1 MLTQRHFSMST
12 LSATIA
18 IRRYI
23 ASHPE
28 ADAESAAISIRRLDA
43 DLAYNDF
50 AAGLELHRILPSALA
65 FGDPQGDLR
74 STLSF
79 LISQIRPWWTKGF
92 PYGRERVSGFL
103 ERDEA
108 QCFRAAGLFDEP
120 PSAEV
125 VLWWDQRAQTVRA
138 EINERLLLQG
148 REAERLSF
156 AYERDRLK
164 ALGVAREPRWIA
176 IEDNTAGFDIL
187 SYDQGPV
194 EPVSRLIEVKS
205 STQNPP
211 RITLTRNEWEAATR
225 FDQSY
230 IFHIWT
236 LPARTLIERR
246 VADMVQH
253 IPKDE
258 GSGVWIAVEIAVRR

>member
-1 MLTQRHFSMST
+1 MLKVQQSQFADLMQIWLTMTSARVWNFTAFSRPRWPSVIHK
-12 LSATIA
+12 ATYEV
-18 IRRYI
+18 RSRFWFPRFGRGGLRD
-23 ASHPE
+23 SLMVGSV
-28 ADAESAAISIRRLDA
+28 SAAFLNATKR
-43 DLAYNDF
+43 
-50 AAGLELHRILPSALA
+50 SA
-65 FGDPQGDLR
+65 
-74 STLSF
+74 
-79 LISQIRPWWTKGF
+79 
-92 PYGRERVSGFL
+92 
-103 ERDEA
+103 
-108 QCFRAAGLFDEP
+108 FDEP

-125 VLWWDQRAQTVRA
+125 VLWWDQRAQTARA

-236 LPARTLIERR
+236 LPARTLIERS

-258 GSGVWIAVEIAVRR
+258 GSGVWIAVEITVRR